1 MLLKKTGI
9 PRTKD
14 FNTGDNFGIGYFQFT
29 TSRNKLLKLRCSA
42 AKGYLKPAKKRSN
55 LKIVLKL
62 MFKKLILREKK
73 LLELIIT

>member
-1 MLLKKTGI
+1 MEFLSRQQHFEILLTFLNAAEETGI
-9 PRTKD
+9 PKIQD

-55 LKIVLKL
+55 LKVVVEA
-62 MFKKLILREKK
+62 F
-73 LLELIIT
+73 